1 MLEIRNLTV
10 KYRGTCAL
18 ESVNFTIT
26 PGQLIGLVGPNGAG
40 KTTLLKA
47 MLGLLPYSSGNV
59 KYNEGGFA
67 NQLAK
72 VAYVPQRSQIDWNYP
87 ISVRN
92 VVMLARTRHLKWWKK
107 PSRQSQEIVKDAL
120 KRVNMWEL
128 RDRQIGQ
135 LSGGQQ
141 QRVFLARSLAQ
152 QAEVFFFD
160 EPFNGVDV
168 KTKDIILT
176 IFKELKAE
184 NKILLVVSHDL
195 GETLTYYDR
204 LLLLNKQLIA
214 VGSPQEVL
222 TKTNFKKA
230 YGHDLS
236 LVSA

>member
-1 MLEIRNLTV
+1 MNFIDYASHQRSDRANMLEIRNLTV

-18 ESVNFTIT
+18 ENVNFTIK

-47 MLGLLPYSSGNV
+47 MLCFLPHTSRYV
-59 KYNEGGFA
+59 KYNGESFA

-87 ISVRN
+87 ISVEN
-92 VVMLARTRHLKWWKK
+92 VVMLARTRHQKWWKK

-152 QAEVFFFD
+152 QAEIFFFD
-160 EPFNGVDV
+160 EPFNGVDI
-168 KTKDIILT
+168 KTKELILT
-176 IFKELKAE
+176 IFQELKAE
-184 NKILLVVSHDL
+184 NKIILVVNHDL
-195 GETLTYYDR
+195 GETLTYYDQ

-222 TKTNFKKA
+222 
-230 YGHDLS
+230 
-236 LVSA
+236 